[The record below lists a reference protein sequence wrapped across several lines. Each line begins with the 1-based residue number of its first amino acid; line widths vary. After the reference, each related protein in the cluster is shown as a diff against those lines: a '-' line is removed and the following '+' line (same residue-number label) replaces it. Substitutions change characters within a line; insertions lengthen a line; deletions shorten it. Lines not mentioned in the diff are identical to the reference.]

1 MRQIINESDFSVS
14 WMKKYK
20 REIKSCKG
28 KKHNGKMWRVGMGVD
43 NHANRGYFRGCSQS
57 GIEELKLGRG
67 RAKIY
72 PDTRLSTQN

>member
-28 KKHNGKMWRVGMGVD
+28 KKQIGKNVEGRGLGGGGISTLTGGSSGDV
-43 NHANRGYFRGCSQS
+43 ANRVW
-57 GIEELKLGRG
+57 EELKLGCKARKNNI
-67 RAKIY
+67 R
-72 PDTRLSTQN
+72 

>member
-28 KKHNGKMWRVGMGVD
+28 KIHNGKKNVESRGGISTLTGGSSGDV
-43 NHANRGYFRGCSQS
+43 ANRVLR
-57 GIEELKLGRG
+57 
-67 RAKIY
+67 
-72 PDTRLSTQN
+72 N

>member
-28 KKHNGKMWRVGMGVD
+28 KKHNGKNVEGKGGGMSTLTGGNSGD
-43 NHANRGYFRGCSQS
+43 IANRVS
-57 GIEELKLGRG
+57 K
-67 RAKIY
+67 
-72 PDTRLSTQN
+72 N